1 LLRVHRVALD
11 RYFSEG
17 GLRLAREEVET
28 TTGIVLPYEPIWI
41 NSDTLAERFD
51 SGTIKR
57 STLVVT
63 VKTKKDADAILAKG
77 LSFGGR
83 RHEVER
89 FWMKGE
95 GAICMNCYGPDHFGK
110 CAEAARCFIC
120 AGDHEGGKHKCEV
133 AGCNKKSGL
142 CEHCVAKCTNC
153 GGSHMATS
161 LRCPEKRQAQS
172 RNKNKNIAGIQSSP
186 PRQSDAITN
195 QEPKDQGLADR
206 ELGDGEPIDEEP
218 IDDNTSELSS
228 GDTIVVRQPSWNS
241 MDLDTESEFDALLTP
256 TPKTRTLV
264 SPVNDSTTA

>member
-1 LLRVHRVALD
+1 LLRVHGVALD

-28 TTGIVLPYEPIWI
+28 TTGIVLPYEPRWI
-41 NSDTLAERFD
+41 KSDTLAERFD

-89 FWMKGE
+89 FWVKGE
-95 GAICMNCYGPDHFGK
+95 GAICMNCCGPDHFGK
-110 CAEAARCFIC
+110 CAEAARCFVC
-120 AGDHEGGKHKCEV
+120 AGEHEGGKHKCEIV
-133 AGCNKKSGL
+133 GCNKKSEP

-172 RNKNKNIAGIQSSP
+172 RNKNIAGIQSSP
-186 PRQSDAITN
+186 PRQPDATTN
-195 QEPKDQGLADR
+195 QEPKAQGLADR
-206 ELGDGEPIDEEP
+206 ALRDGDLMDEEP
-218 IDDNTSELSS
+218 TDDNISELSS

-241 MDLDTESEFDALLTP
+241 MDLDTESELDALPTP
-256 TPKTRTLV
+256 TPKTRTIV
-264 SPVNDSTTA
+264 SPVDDGTTA